1 MKKLNLYFDLD
12 GVIFQYEKTAYQG
25 DDPIFDR
32 LGQHYFRH
40 VPPDPLMKNAV
51 NQLLRFKDTDR
62 IDNIYFISSISPQ
75 HEIYLEMY
83 RDKLESLKEEFD
95 EKYAFEH
102 FIACYK
108 NKADIVKAIHN
119 KEHLN
124 INDILIDDYNEN
136 LKQWRDAGGTAI
148 KYINGINSDESWNG
162 YIIKPNKELR
172 LEKQTSHIL
181 DFLYLFQDNLN
192 PAIIRKQD

>member
-25 DDPIFDR
+25 DDPIFDK

-40 VPPDPLMKNAV
+40 VPPDPLMKAVV
-51 NQLLRFKDTDR
+51 NQLLRFKDTNR

-108 NKADIVKAIHN
+108 NKANIVKAIHN

-148 KYINGINSDESWNG
+148 KYINGINSEESWNG
-162 YIIKPNKELR
+162 YIIKPNKELT
-172 LEKQTSHIL
+172 LEKQASHIL

-192 PAIIRKQD
+192 PAVIRKTD